1 MSRYRF
7 YKMIADGI
15 LYVIKRVILIL
26 LDIFDVA
33 FLIRAIL
40 SWIDPMDEFTVS
52 RILFAVTEPLIIPIR
67 RLCERFHWFQGLPL
81 DMPFMLTLLM
91 MILVRSLLTTF

>member
-1 MSRYRF
+1 
-7 YKMIADGI
+7 MIADGI